1 FFYYMP
7 KTLWTEIAEET
18 NRYERQTRPERL
30 RQAKLSIEKKTD
42 DIHKRK
48 EMFQAKKKELDA
60 FKDVLA
66 AEIMHFLALVISR
79 AICPIKSRLEDHWK
93 TRARG
98 AIPAGTWSPFMVT
111 SVSRRLTG
119 PTNTSFARF
128 LHFTNNQAPQAKTD
142 RAWKI
147 RNVINKLKTTFK
159 GGMELGRLVAF
170 DEMVIPS
177 RSSRNK
183 IRVFLKNKPHKYG
196 TKLFAV
202 CWGKTHYCSR
212 YAHLRY
218 FI

>member
-1 FFYYMP
+1 LLIFFYYMP

-30 RQAKLSIEKKTD
+30 RQAKLSIEKKKD

-60 FKDVLA
+60 FKYVLA

-98 AIPAGTWSPFMVT
+98 AIPAGTWSPFMV
-111 SVSRRLTG
+111 RKRFKEI
-119 PTNTSFARF
+119 NRF
-128 LHFTNNQAPQAKTD
+128 LHFTNNQSPQAKTD

-147 RNVINKLKTTFK
+147 RNVINKLQTTFK
-159 GGMELGRLVAF
+159 GGMELGRWVAF

-202 CWGKTHYCSR
+202 CCGKTHYCSR

-218 FI
+218 FM

>member
-1 FFYYMP
+1 AAKTMKPSDLFFYYMP
-7 KTLWTEIAEET
+7 KTLWTAIAEET

-98 AIPAGTWSPFMVT
+98 AIPAGTWSPFMV
-111 SVSRRLTG
+111 RK
-119 PTNTSFARF
+119 RF
-128 LHFTNNQAPQAKTD
+128 KEINRYCDFHTD
-142 RAWKI
+142 WAWKI
-147 RNVINKLKTTFK
+147 RNVINKLQTTFK
-159 GGMELGRLVAF
+159 GGIELGRWVAF

-202 CWGKTHYCSR
+202 CCGKTHYCSR
-212 YAHLRY
+212 YAPLRY